1 MLKKLIGELAELRQ
15 YFKKERQFK
24 LKELSSQLIEEA
36 SLNNDYFK
44 ALMAVIA
51 YSLFKLSSKAHVRK
65 NPKWKPAQLEII
77 THLDSALALLNE
89 RDFKRAE
96 LELRNAVD
104 KISRVDAEISN
115 YAKGIF
121 GKAKT
126 KMASSAYSFGLSLG
140 QAASLTGADRKELM
154 NYIGI
159 TKMHEE
165 AGISV
170 GIEAR
175 LSVLREELS

>member
-1 MLKKLIGELAELRQ
+1 LLKKLVGELSGIRQ
-15 YFKKERQFK
+15 SFKREKPFK

-51 YSLFKLSSKAHVRK
+51 YSLFKLSSKGHIRK
-65 NPKWKPAQLEII
+65 SPKWRPAQDEII
-77 THLDSALALLNE
+77 AHLDNAIALLGEKKFNE
-89 RDFKRAE
+89 AE
-96 LELRNAVD
+96 QELHNAVD
-104 KISRVDAEISN
+104 KISRIDSEISN

-121 GKAKT
+121 EKAKT

-140 QAASLTGADRKELM
+140 QAAYLTGADRKELM

-165 AGISV
+165 AGVSIGIS
-170 GIEAR
+170 ER
-175 LSVLREELS
+175 LNSLREEIS